1 MAIYPPRT
9 CPKLAVTT
17 LDRRRGCGHAL
28 AESPSITSVA
38 GGIIVMAALAG
49 HVWHIHQSGWSL
61 PGDAGLALCDRSSR

>member
-1 MAIYPPRT
+1 MLY
-9 CPKLAVTT
+9 
-17 LDRRRGCGHAL
+17 
-28 AESPSITSVA
+28 AEGPSITSVA